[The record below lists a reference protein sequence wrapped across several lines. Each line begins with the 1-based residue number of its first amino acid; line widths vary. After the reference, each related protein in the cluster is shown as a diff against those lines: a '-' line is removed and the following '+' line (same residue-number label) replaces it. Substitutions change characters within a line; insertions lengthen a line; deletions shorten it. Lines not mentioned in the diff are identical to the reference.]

1 MKFHTLAISMA
12 LALAAATQAQ
22 AATVFTDGFE
32 ADGLGLNTSPIG
44 WTVASGTVDTIG
56 AGYFDFLPGNGH
68 YLDLDG
74 STNQAGVLST
84 SLSLTA
90 GTTYT
95 LSFSL
100 AGDHRGAGPD
110 IVDVNFGGASTTLT
124 PATTDGFSTFT
135 LSFTPSSSGAYTLSF
150 HDRGADNQ
158 GALLDNVSVTS
169 AVPEPA
175 SVVLML
181 AGLGLVGVA
190 RRRRG

>member
-1 MKFHTLAISMA
+1 MNFRTIAVAAS

-32 ADGLGLNTSPIG
+32 GDALGLNTTPIG
-44 WTVASGTVDTIG
+44 WTVANGTVDTIG
-56 AGYFDFLPGNGH
+56 SGYFDFLPGNGH
-68 YLDLDG
+68 YIDLDG
-74 STNQAGVLST
+74 STGLAGVLST
-84 SLSLTA
+84 SLNLTA

-100 AGDHRGAGPD
+100 AGDHRNAGPD
-110 IVDVNFGGASTTLT
+110 IVDVGFGGASTTLT

-135 LSFTPSSSGAYTLSF
+135 LSFTPGTSGAYALSF

-158 GALLDNVSVTS
+158 GALLDNVTVTS

-175 SVVLML
+175 SVALML